1 MLITLALFEQP
12 PGVRDQNPLMKST
25 LVLLGLCTAFGV
37 FGQGALTPPGP
48 PAPTMKSLN
57 DIEPRTPIPGGIVTT
72 IFIISRSG
80 SYYLTGNR
88 TNTAAG
94 SFGISVNANDVVI
107 DLNGFTLSGAG
118 VGQFGIY
125 FQSRTNVTVLNG
137 TVRDFTSVGIIAPI
151 SGNGH
156 TISGVSVLNNGG
168 IGIGMISSQGCRV
181 MDCLVQNNAGGIGTS
196 DGCLIAR
203 NRIISNGGTQYG
215 IAVDSDCLITEN
227 VVTSR
232 DTNAAHA
239 WGITASGHGCRIVG
253 NTVAYTSLIGI
264 YTLGQSIIKGN
275 YVSYSNLSTNAT
287 YGGIAVLNESAEVE
301 DNVTFNCLA
310 AGIAVHS
317 GRSSVINNRI
327 KSSPVGINFGGGAG
341 TSYFANNRVSGA
353 TNAFAGTVPAGILNG
368 GGNISF

>member
-1 MLITLALFEQP
+1 MLIDDSRPRA
-12 PGVRDQNPLMKST
+12 QNAVMKST
-25 LVLLGLCTAFGV
+25 LLLLGLFTAVGV
-37 FGQGALTPPGP
+37 FGQGALAPPGP

-57 DIEPRTPIPGGIVTT
+57 DIEPRTPIPGGIVPGA
-72 IFIISRSG
+72 FSISRSG

-88 TNTAAG
+88 TNTTASG
-94 SFGISVNANDVVI
+94 TGIFVNANDVVI

-118 VGQFGIY
+118 VAQFGIY
-125 FQSRTNVTVLNG
+125 VQTRTNVTVLNG
-137 TVRDFTSVGIIAPI
+137 TVRDFTSVAIIAPL

-168 IGIGMISSQGCRV
+168 VGIGMISAQGCRV
-181 MDCLVQNNAGGIGTS
+181 MDCLVQDNVGGITVS
-196 DGCLIAR
+196 DGSLVAR
-203 NRIISNGGTQYG
+203 NRIISNGGMQSG
-215 IAVDSDCLITEN
+215 ISADSNCLITEN

-239 WGITASGHGCRIVG
+239 WGITASGDGCRIVG
-253 NTVAYTSLIGI
+253 NTVAYTSTVGI
-264 YTLGQSIIKGN
+264 YTLGQNIIKGN
-275 YVSYSNLSTNAT
+275 HVSYSNLSANAT
-287 YGGIAVLNESAEVE
+287 YGGIAVLNQSAEVE

-353 TNAFAGTVPAGILNG
+353 TNAFAGSVPAGALNG